1 LHCDLSLSNVL
12 LNRKD
17 DRSEPIGLLID
28 YDFSIDTN
36 SEAVNQKDT
45 ATNAS
50 DTHDTLI
57 GGRVVV
63 APDIEGGVAV
73 GARKVRSETP

>member
-1 LHCDLSLSNVL
+1 M
-12 LNRKD
+12 
-17 DRSEPIGLLID
+17 
-28 YDFSIDTN
+28 
-36 SEAVNQKDT
+36 NQKDT

-73 GARKVRSETP
+73 GARKVQSETPRTVRFAHLLEISTNHDLRAGHTTLYGH